1 MVNLM
6 RTSGIIQTK
15 IKKKYLD
22 IYVFNSNIF
31 E

>member
-15 IKKKYLD
+15 IKKNDLD

-31 E
+31 

>member
-6 RTSGIIQTK
+6 RTSEIIQTK
-15 IKKKYLD
+15 IKKNYLD

-31 E
+31 

>member
-6 RTSGIIQTK
+6 RTSEIVQTK
-15 IKKKYLD
+15 IKKKCLD

-31 E
+31 